1 MTVIR
6 LPSWAEVLGGPW
18 ALRLR
23 SGATGAWLMRG
34 EAEGR
39 DDIDCR
45 FLAGIA
51 APNASET
58 LAELGTAFELE
69 VPLGG
74 WDDLPD
80 AVGGGGRALVLL
92 VIDTDRLLV
101 DEPTQLASLVGALR
115 KVAERIGLRV
125 IFQARVLSPD
135 AEAVLAEF
143 GVAEI
148 AA

>member
-1 MTVIR
+1 MSVIR
-6 LPSWAEVLGGPW
+6 LPSWAEVLAGPW

-34 EAEGR
+34 EAEAR
-39 DDIDCR
+39 DDVDCR
-45 FLAGIA
+45 FLASVA
-51 APNASET
+51 ATNARET

-80 AVGGGGRALVLL
+80 AVAVGERALALL
-92 VIDTDRLLV
+92 VLDAHRLLA
-101 DEPTQLASLVGALR
+101 DEPAQLAPLVGALR
-115 KVAERIGLRV
+115 EVAERVRLRV
-125 IFQARVLSPD
+125 IFQARELSPD

-148 AA
+148 A